1 MNVSKFF
8 MSQKSKVIS
17 AGLVTSEK
25 SNEYSKNIYL
35 LPLPKDKITEF
46 GFDISPAHAGNLVNS
61 IDFYVPEG
69 TPIFAAASGIVI
81 KVMDNS
87 RSRGNTIEYWDRGNF
102 IEIKHKNGES
112 THYEHLRYKGV
123 KAKIGQKV
131 TAGEIIGLS
140 GNTGFT
146 EKPHLHFQVNRYIGK
161 ENFVTLK
168 ARFSNFI
175 DVYKPRNAH

>member
-1 MNVSKFF
+1 MIVSKFF

-17 AGLVTSEK
+17 AGLVTPEK
-25 SNEYSKNIYL
+25 SIAHSKNIYL
-35 LPLPKDKITEF
+35 LPLPKEKIIKF
-46 GFDISPAHAGNLVNS
+46 GFDISPAHAGNLINS

-69 TPIFAAASGIVI
+69 TPIFAAASGTVI

-102 IEIKHKNGES
+102 IEIRHSNGEC

-123 KAKIGQKV
+123 KVAVGQRV
-131 TAGEIIGLS
+131 LAGETIGFS

-146 EKPHLHFQVNRYIGK
+146 EKPHLHFQVNRYRNRK
-161 ENFVTLK
+161 DFVTLK
-168 ARFSNFI
+168 ARFSNFR
-175 DVYKPRNAH
+175 DVYGMHHA